1 MAISTPSV
9 DGQDY
14 ITDHPPKRSVEAL
27 CIIRKRPRFTLE
39 RPDLELLIS
48 EELPEDHRSGF
59 VAVLGKPNV
68 GKSTLINAF
77 VGQKIAIISPKPQ
90 TTRRRLRGILTLPQ
104 AQIIFIDTPGIHF
117 PKHKLGEYMVETATR
132 ALEDIDL
139 VLFMVDLSQ
148 LPTPEDEQIAKLLTP
163 RDHTKRQRPAPVILV
178 LNKVDLLRPEK
189 EEAHREAYLALGEFQ
204 EWLFL
209 SATRGDN
216 RERLLEMIIE
226 YLPLGPRYYPP
237 DQVTDQE
244 VRFMAAE
251 LVREQALAFLHQEVP
266 HSVAAVVEEFEERRE
281 DLTYI
286 SATIYVERASQKGIV
301 LGQEGEMLKR
311 IGSAARKEIEA
322 LLGKRV
328 YLELWVKV
336 SKKWRQ
342 DEGALRRLGYVLPKN
357 E

>member
-1 MAISTPSV
+1 MELP
-9 DGQDY
+9 
-14 ITDHPPKRSVEAL
+14 
-27 CIIRKRPRFTLE
+27 TL
-39 RPDLELLIS
+39 
-48 EELPEDHRSGF
+48 EELPEGYRSGF

-104 AQIIFIDTPGIHF
+104 AQIIFVDTPGIHF

-132 ALEDIDL
+132 ALKGIDL
-139 VLFMVDLSQ
+139 ALFMVDVSQ
-148 LPTPEDEQIAKLLTP
+148 PHTEEDEEIARLL
-163 RDHTKRQRPAPVILV
+163 REYRPAPVILV
-178 LNKVDLLRPEK
+178 LNKVDLLRPER
-189 EEAHREAYLALGEFQ
+189 EEAHREAYLALGEFR

-216 RERLLEMIIE
+216 RERLLELIIE
-226 YLPLGPRYYPP
+226 YLPLGPQYYPP

-251 LVREQALAFLHQEVP
+251 LIREQALEFLHQEVP
-266 HSVAAVVEEFEERRE
+266 HSVAVVVEEFQERRE
-281 DLTYI
+281 DLTFI
-286 SATIYVERASQKGIV
+286 SATIYVEKKSQKGIV
-301 LGQEGEMLKR
+301 LGQGGKTVKR
-311 IGSAARKEIEA
+311 IGTAARKEIEA

-336 SKKWRQ
+336 SKKWRR
-342 DEGALRRLGYVLPKN
+342 DEGALRRLGYVLPKKK
-357 E
+357 

>member
-1 MAISTPSV
+1 MELP
-9 DGQDY
+9 
-14 ITDHPPKRSVEAL
+14 
-27 CIIRKRPRFTLE
+27 TL
-39 RPDLELLIS
+39 
-48 EELPEDHRSGF
+48 EELPEGYRSGF

-77 VGQKIAIISPKPQ
+77 IGQKIAIISPKPQ

-132 ALEDIDL
+132 ALKDIDL
-139 VLFMVDLSQ
+139 ALFMVDVSQ
-148 LPTPEDEQIAKLLTP
+148 LPTGEDEEIARLLFLDP
-163 RDHTKRQRPAPVILV
+163 ARKERPAPVILV
-178 LNKVDLLRPEK
+178 LNKVDLLMPEK
-189 EEAHREAYLALGEFQ
+189 EEAHREAYLALGGFQ

-216 RERLLEMIIE
+216 RERLLELIIE
-226 YLPLGPRYYPP
+226 YLPLGPQYYPP

-251 LVREQALAFLHQEVP
+251 LIREQALEFLHQEVP
-266 HSVAAVVEEFEERRE
+266 HSVAVVVEEFQERRE

-286 SATIYVERASQKGIV
+286 SATIYVEKASQKGIV
-301 LGQEGEMLKR
+301 LGQKGKMLKR
-311 IGSAARKEIEA
+311 IGTAARKEIEA
-322 LLGKRV
+322 LLDKRV

-336 SKKWRQ
+336 SKKWRR
-342 DEGALRRLGYVLPKN
+342 DEGALRRLGYVLPKKDQD
-357 E
+357 

>member
-1 MAISTPSV
+1 M
-9 DGQDY
+9 
-14 ITDHPPKRSVEAL
+14 KE
-27 CIIRKRPRFTLE
+27 IRLTKGK
-39 RPDLELLIS
+39 PDLELLV

-90 TTRRRLRGILTLPQ
+90 TTRHRLRGILTLPQ

-132 ALEDIDL
+132 ALKGIDL
-139 VLFMVDLSQ
+139 TLFMVDVSQ
-148 LPTPEDEQIAKLLTP
+148 PPTREDEEIARLLISRKP
-163 RDHTKRQRPAPVILV
+163 RGEERPAPVILV
-178 LNKVDLLRPEK
+178 LNKVDLLRPER
-189 EEAHREAYLALGEFQ
+189 EETHREAYLALGEFQ

-216 RERLLEMIIE
+216 RERLLELIIE
-226 YLPLGPRYYPP
+226 YLPLGPQYYPP

-251 LVREQALAFLHQEVP
+251 LIREQALEFLHQEVP
-266 HSVAAVVEEFEERRE
+266 HSVAVVVEEFQERRE

-286 SATIYVERASQKGIV
+286 SATIYVEKDSQKGII
-301 LGQEGEMLKR
+301 LGQEGKMLKR
-311 IGSAARKEIEA
+311 IGSAARREIES

-336 SKKWRQ
+336 SKRWRQ
-342 DEGALRRLGYVLPKN
+342 DEGSLRRLGYALPKKG
-357 E
+357 

>member
-1 MAISTPSV
+1 M
-9 DGQDY
+9 
-14 ITDHPPKRSVEAL
+14 
-27 CIIRKRPRFTLE
+27 
-39 RPDLELLIS
+39 ELLTP
-48 EELPEDHRSGF
+48 EELPEGYRSGF

-77 VGQKIAIISPKPQ
+77 VGQKIAIISAKPQ

-132 ALEDIDL
+132 ALKDIDL
-139 VLFMVDLSQ
+139 ALFMVDVSQ
-148 LPTPEDEQIAKLLTP
+148 PPTKEDEEIARLLFLDPTRKEP
-163 RDHTKRQRPAPVILV
+163 PAPVILV
-178 LNKVDLLRPEK
+178 LNKVDLLLPEK
-189 EEAHREAYLALGEFQ
+189 EETHRAAYLALGEFQ
-204 EWLFL
+204 EWLLL

-216 RERLLEMIIE
+216 RERLLELIIE
-226 YLPLGPRYYPP
+226 YLPLGPQYYPP

-251 LVREQALAFLHQEVP
+251 LVREQALEFLHQEVP
-266 HSVAAVVEEFEERRE
+266 HSVAVVVEEFQERRE

-286 SATIYVERASQKGIV
+286 SATIYVEKASQKGIV
-301 LGQEGEMLKR
+301 LGQEGKTVKR
-311 IGSAARKEIEA
+311 IGTAARKEIEA

-336 SKKWRQ
+336 SKKWRR
-342 DEGALRRLGYVLPKN
+342 DEGALRRLGYVLPKK